1 VPRFLSH
8 AFLIVAVLVAT
19 GSHWLVLQSI
29 AWTGMLA
36 SNLQENSFTS
46 AIERTFGGEHP
57 CCLCK
62 QISKGKQTEK
72 KSDLQLTWKKL
83 EFPLSMHVL
92 NFIPQSRCTEMP
104 CIDFFAKQLTYTPP
118 VPPPRLISS

>member
-1 VPRFLSH
+1 MPRFLSH
-8 AFLIVAVLVAT
+8 AVLIVAVLAAT

-36 SNLQENSFTS
+36 SNLQESSFTS

-62 QISKGKQTEK
+62 QISKGKKAER

-83 EFPLSMHVL
+83 EFPLSTQML
-92 NFIPQSRCTEMP
+92 KFIPHSRCIELRR
-104 CIDFFAKQLTYTPP
+104 IHFFAKQLTYSPP
-118 VPPPRLISS
+118 VPPPRSISS